1 MYDESSMKSVFG
13 SDGVCASM
21 LSISAVAFDC
31 AGIVLITWNFAEDE
45 VKALR
50 LASSVGNKDRS

>member
-1 MYDESSMKSVFG
+1 MKSVFG